1 MEHMDATSREL
12 LQTALGLPD
21 RDRAVLA
28 AALIDSLDPASD
40 QGHDALWGEE
50 IARRLSLLDSGAV
63 ATIPWPEARQRIVRP
78 VDGGETR

>member
-1 MEHMDATSREL
+1 MADMDTTSREL
-12 LQTALGLPD
+12 LQTALGLSD

-40 QGHDALWGEE
+40 EDHDALWGEE

-63 ATIPWPEARQRIVRP
+63 QTIPWSEARQRILRP
-78 VDGGETR
+78 VDGGEAR